1 VRLFVGVPVPALDL
15 EGTGIPRAEEHLTLA
30 FLGEIDPGREEAV
43 IRAAGDALEGVAAF
57 RVELRGVGAFPSAA
71 SPRVV
76 WIGTSEGSGSL
87 IAIARRLH
95 ERLLAAGF
103 VTDER
108 PIVPHVTLFRVRT
121 AGDSTRARQLLRDHA
136 DRRFGESWARSV
148 TLWES
153 QLRPA
158 GAVHRPRHSWSLG
171 EAVA

>member
-1 VRLFVGVPVPALDL
+1 MPALEL
-15 EGTGIPRAEEHLTLA
+15 GGTGMPRAEGHLTLA
-30 FLGEIDPGREEAV
+30 FLGEIDPGRGEAV
-43 IRAAGDALEGVAAF
+43 IRAAGNALDGVAAF

-76 WIGTSEGSGSL
+76 WIGTSEGSGAL

-95 ERLLAAGF
+95 ERLRDAGF

-108 PIVPHVTLFRVRT
+108 PLVPHVTLFRVRS
-121 AGDSTRARQLLRDHA
+121 AEDATRARQLLRDHA
-136 DRRFGESWARSV
+136 DRRFGETWAGSV

-158 GAVHRPRHSWSLG
+158 GAVHLPRRSWSLG